1 MEKTKNEKILSLL
14 IIPFFALYFVI
25 LASERVQS
33 LVRSFADKSYSP
45 FSDGF
50 GTYIYTLAIASL
62 ALSFAVLLFAGIY
75 VIVNKKTYSQTLVT
89 FFVTAAS
96 GVILLSGMVHTDYT
110 LAPVQFASYGALIV
124 AMILKTVIWHKEN
137 PKGRGL
143 RWITLS
149 YIVAFSMAIPVCYRA
164 ISIKHMA
171 LFHVSECVTSFL
183 LVIGFTYL
191 LYLVMTDA
199 KTEKMLN
206 PIIPAVSL
214 VGNTLAIALWWKEK
228 INVFVLI
235 FLVISTILWLISV
248 LISAKHKKS

>member
-45 FSDGF
+45 FSDAF
-50 GTYIYTLAIASL
+50 GTYIYMLAIASIV
-62 ALSFAVLLFAGIY
+62 ASFAILLFAGLY
-75 VIVNKKTYSQTLVT
+75 VLTSKKTYSRTFVT
-89 FFVTAAS
+89 FLVTAAS
-96 GVILLSGMVHTDYT
+96 GVILLSGMVHTEYT
-110 LAPVQFASYGALIV
+110 VAPVQFISYGALIV
-124 AMILKTVIWHKEN
+124 AMILKTVLWQRKN
-137 PKGRGL
+137 TGVSL
-143 RWITLS
+143 RWLTLS

-164 ISIKHMA
+164 TSIEHMS
-171 LFHVSECVTSFL
+171 LFYIAECATLFL
-183 LVIGFTYL
+183 LVGGFTYL

-199 KTEKMLN
+199 PTEKMLN

-214 VGNTLAIALWWKEK
+214 VGNTLAIALWWREK
-228 INVFVLI
+228 INAFVLI

-248 LISAKHKKS
+248 LISAKRKKS